1 MESRREFLRK
11 TLLFSGAAGVANFMP
26 SSIQKAFA
34 IDPEPGSSFLD
45 AEHIVI
51 LMQENRSFDHALG
64 SLSGVRGF
72 NDPRAISLPNGLPV
86 WYQTDKNGHTFAP
99 FRLDLKES
107 KVTWMGS
114 LPHSRAS
121 QVDAFNNGKY
131 DKWLIAKRPGNK
143 KYADMPLTLG
153 YFTRQDLPF
162 HYALA
167 DAFTVCDQ
175 NFCSGMTSTT
185 PNRSFFW
192 TGKIS
197 EMKNGIQKV
206 NIRNEDFSYGKHTWK
221 SFPELL
227 EDNDVSWRFYQ
238 NETSCGGGLTG
249 EERSWLANFGCNL
262 LEFFQAYHVKFKDS
276 YLSNLE
282 KQVRDLP
289 AQITTLEER
298 SPASEQEAVKIKE
311 DIKKKSAALETAEKD
326 LERYSPAHYD
336 KLTPY
341 QKSLN
346 NRAFTINRGDNNYR
360 SLVKLRI
367 TDEGRHREV
376 EVPKG
381 DVLYQFRK
389 DVNENK
395 LPMVSWLAGPKN
407 FSDHP
412 SAPWYGAWYV
422 SEILDILTKNPD
434 VWKKTIFII
443 TYDENDGYFDHV
455 KPFVIPDLKQP
466 DTGKCSEGIDSEVEM
481 VRLENEINQ
490 GVPAKQAR
498 EGAIGLGFRVPMY
511 IVSPWSRGGKVC
523 SQVFDHT
530 STLQFLEYF
539 VNNKLKKNVHLDNI
553 SAWRRTICGDLTSAF
568 TPFVNRSES
577 LPFLDRNEYI
587 STIFNAQFKKE
598 PNTFV
603 AVNDLEELR
612 NNGRPN
618 GFQQVQEMGTRI
630 ANALPYEYDVV
641 GCVKDQH
648 FVWSAQVFTQ
658 LFRKKTSGVPLNVYS
673 PVGYRLENGR
683 VETFKN
689 WNFAVKAGDKLTYS
703 WDLTRFEG
711 QYFDFVVHG
720 PNGFFRRFQGNKVAP
735 AITAEIVPD
744 LKSITRT
751 PNGKVKV
758 IIKNLGDTEQTVKLK
773 SVNYQ
778 PIEIEKRVQAHREI
792 VIPLDLSK
800 QGNWYDLSLTVKG
813 RTSFRTQ
820 LAGRIETGK
829 ETKTDPLL
837 DKALGR

>member
-11 TLLFSGAAGVANFMP
+11 TLLFSGASGVASLMP

-34 IDPEPGSSFLD
+34 IDPEMGSSFLD
-45 AEHIVI
+45 ADHVVI

-72 NDPRAISLPNGLPV
+72 NDPRSISLPNGLPV
-86 WYQTDKNGHTFAP
+86 WYQTDKAGRTFAP
-99 FRLDLKES
+99 FRLDLKGS

-121 QVDAFNNGKY
+121 QVDAFNGGKY

-143 KYADMPLTLG
+143 KYAEMPLTLG
-153 YFTRQDLPF
+153 YFTREDLPF

-197 EMKNGIQKV
+197 EMKDGMQKV

-227 EDNDVSWRFYQ
+227 ESQGIAWKFYQ

-249 EERSWLANFGCNL
+249 EERSWLANFGCNV
-262 LEFFQAYHVKFKDS
+262 LEFFQAYNVKFKDT
-276 YLSNLE
+276 YVANLE

-289 AQITTLEER
+289 KQISALEER
-298 SPASEQEAVKIKE
+298 SPSSEDEAKKIKE
-311 DIKKKSAALETAEKD
+311 DIRKKRNVLETVERDLKVYSSQNYEK
-326 LERYSPAHYD
+326 LSSYY
-336 KLTPY
+336 
-341 QKSLN
+341 KSLN
-346 NRAFTINRGDNNYR
+346 NRAFTINRGDDNYR
-360 SLVKLRI
+360 SLIKLTVK
-367 TDEGRHREV
+367 DKGKHREV

-381 DVLYQFRK
+381 DVLHQFRE
-389 DVNENK
+389 DVNTNQ
-395 LPMVSWLAGPKN
+395 LPVVSWLAGPKN
-407 FSDHP
+407 LSDHP

-422 SEILDILTKNPD
+422 SEILDILTQKPE

-466 DTGKCSEGIDSEVEM
+466 DSGKCSEGIDSEVEM
-481 VRLENEINQ
+481 VRLENELNQ
-490 GVPAKQAR
+490 GVTQKQAR

-539 VNNKLKKNVHLDNI
+539 IRNKFNKDVHIDNI
-553 SAWRRTICGDLTSAF
+553 SDWRRTICGNLTSAF
-568 TPFVNRSES
+568 TPFLGKEER
-577 LPFLDRNEYI
+577 LPFLNRDEYI
-587 STIFNAQFKKE
+587 EDIYNAQFREE
-598 PNTFV
+598 PDDFIEIK
-603 AVNDLEELR
+603 DLEAVRL
-612 NNGRPN
+612 NRPE
-618 GFQQVQEMGTRI
+618 GFKQIQERGIRV
-630 ANALPYEYDVV
+630 ANVIPYDYDVV
-641 GCVKDQH
+641 GYIKKGQFILKAEVSTK
-648 FVWSAQVFTQ
+648 VFGD
-658 LFRKKTSGVPLNVYS
+658 KTSGIPLNVYS
-673 PVGYRLENGR
+673 PTAYKLNNGS

-689 WNFAVKAGDKLTYS
+689 WNFAIKAGSQLFYEWNLS
-703 WDLTRFEG
+703 RFMG
-711 QYFDFVVHG
+711 DRFNFVVHG
-720 PNGFFRRFQGNKVAP
+720 PNGFLREFQGDVTGPSIAVG
-735 AITAEIVPD
+735 IVPE
-744 LKSITRT
+744 LKPITHFAT
-751 PNGKVKV
+751 GKANVV
-758 IIKNLGDTEQTVKLK
+758 IKNFSGTEQTVILS
-773 SVNYQ
+773 SVNYVTVG
-778 PIEIEKRVQAHREI
+778 EKRTIKVDEEI
-792 VIPLDLSK
+792 MILVDLSK
-800 QGNWYDLSLTVKG
+800 QGNWYDLQLTVANNV
-813 RTSFRTQ
+813 SFCTR

-829 ETKTDPLL
+829 ETQTDPLI
-837 DKALGR
+837 GGGI